1 MRSGGRD
8 LAMVGEEAERPGRLT
23 EKQIKAIVD
32 LSRTG
37 LGTGE
42 IEKLT
47 GAGRATVHFY
57 TKNIPRPDSNVPN
70 EEKNETIATIPPQII
85 DLSTKERNTLRPPSS
100 ARAQVDLGMGI
111 IIDYELIAIL
121 RGLAA
126 QEGYNDFN
134 SYIRNRLIP
143 WAAAIKDKCPGES
156 PQAFFKQYVELN
168 NDFCRAAKQLIEL
181 KKNGSWPEGREYM
194 IRIMQILGNSPAQ
207 IQKEI
212 SAIDEMVRVARSFSR

>member
-1 MRSGGRD
+1 M
-8 LAMVGEEAERPGRLT
+8 
-23 EKQIKAIVD
+23 
-32 LSRTG
+32 
-37 LGTGE
+37 
-42 IEKLT
+42 
-47 GAGRATVHFY
+47 
-57 TKNIPRPDSNVPN
+57 PN
-70 EEKNETIATIPPQII
+70 EEKNETIAAIPPQII
-85 DLSTKERNTLRPPSS
+85 DLSTKERNTPRPQSS

-143 WAAAIKDKCPGES
+143 WAAAIKDRCPGES

-194 IRIMQILGNSPAQ
+194 IRIMQILGSSPAE

-212 SAIDEMVRVARSFSR
+212 SAIDEMTRVARSFSR